1 MSDLL
6 DDSPQFNNNKNLFD
20 SDDIE
25 RADFGTRLGAYLL
38 DLVFMGGFGFVVSIF
53 VGFVGIA
60 FFESSNNSSNFSDAV
75 GGFFIWLISLFWAL
89 FIGAFLYNLVE
100 AFTGASLG
108 KMVVGIKIGTQ
119 DAKTAFIGR
128 YIARALLKNF
138 QYILILL
145 SIYTDNEI
153 FVEVMQLYYLF
164 FIVSCAF
171 ALSPDRLT
179 LHDRIVST
187 AVYKKIHLDH
197 NK

>member
-6 DDSPQFNNNKNLFD
+6 DHSQKFNNNNNQFD

-25 RADFGTRLGAYLL
+25 RTDFGTRLGAYLL
-38 DLVFMGGFGFVVSIF
+38 DFVFMGGFGFVVSIF

-60 FFESSNNSSNFSDAV
+60 FFESSNNSSNVSDAL

-89 FIGAFLYNLVE
+89 FIGAFLYNLIE

-119 DAKTAFIGR
+119 DAQTAFIGR
-128 YIARALLKNF
+128 YIVRALLKNF

-145 SIYTDNEI
+145 TIYTDNEVFI
-153 FVEVMQLYYLF
+153 EVMQLYYLF
-164 FIVSCAF
+164 FIVSCF
-171 ALSPDRLT
+171 LALGQDRLT
-179 LHDRIVST
+179 LHDRIVGT
-187 AVYKKIHLDH
+187 AVYKKRHLDR
-197 NK
+197 